1 MTINKKDYQRWIA
14 LKCKLPIKFSADVK
28 FGIVEMKAKK
38 KK

>member
-1 MTINKKDYQRWIA
+1 MTINKKDYPRWIA

-28 FGIVEMKAKK
+28 FGIEGMKTKK